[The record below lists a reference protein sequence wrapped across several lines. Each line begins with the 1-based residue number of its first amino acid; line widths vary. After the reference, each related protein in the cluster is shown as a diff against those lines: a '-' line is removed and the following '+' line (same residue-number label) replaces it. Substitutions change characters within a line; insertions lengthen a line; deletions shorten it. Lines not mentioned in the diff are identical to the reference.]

1 MVFFLPCL
9 SLSTLLFYYVTPYVV
24 LVGKHWKTVFQCVAA
39 PAASSIFLNAVEITI
54 IWNPDVEKTLSLWI
68 TKWAGQS
75 RRMGTMA
82 GRWSEGQRWKRKE
95 KKRKGKK
102 KKKTKGWK
110 GCGERGEERAGR
122 GVLLFGVF
130 ESSRSWLGAWPN
142 LRWLR
147 ATENNC
153 ERARKRGRLLRSAL
167 KGSPQEVL
175 ILPRARHPPPTAEKN
190 EERAFI

>member
-1 MVFFLPCL
+1 MFFFLPCL

-24 LVGKHWKTVFQCVAA
+24 LVGKHWKTAFQCVAA

-68 TKWAGQS
+68 TKWAD
-75 RRMGTMA
+75 RA
-82 GRWSEGQRWKRKE
+82 EEWARWQVDEVRDRDGKE

-142 LRWLR
+142 LRWVR